1 MNRALVFAHYDKD
14 NLVAPYVLVYLQALQ
29 SVASTIIFV
38 STSKLSDETKET
50 LHPYCNKV
58 VLRDNE
64 GYDFMSYKLGLS
76 YIDSSQYDEVIL
88 CNDSV
93 YGPFYPL
100 GDLFSTMQTK
110 HMDMWGMTD
119 NYELSYHLQSYFLV
133 FRQILLQ
140 SDAFKTFWDTV
151 HILSN
156 KEQVIEAYEIGLSKH
171 LVKHGFQL
179 DAYSKVKVSL
189 KEKIVLQLRTLTL
202 EKIKRKLTS
211 LIKPTHT
218 PSTVGHVNPTLTL
231 WKALI
236 IDAKIPFIKRELLR
250 DNPKDVNIDDVYETI
265 QSISEY
271 DVSLI
276 QQDLARIG
284 KVL

>member
-14 NLVAPYVLVYLQALQ
+14 NLVAPYVLVYLKALQ

-38 STSKLSDETKET
+38 STSTLSDETKET
-50 LHPYCNKV
+50 LHPYCKEI

-76 YIDSSQYDEVIL
+76 YIDYSQYDEVIL

-100 GDLFSTMQTK
+100 NDTFSTMQTK
-110 HMDMWGMTD
+110 HVDMWGMTD

-133 FRQILLQ
+133 FRQTVLQ

-151 HILSN
+151 HMLSN
-156 KEQVIEAYEIGLSKH
+156 KEQVIEAYEIGLSRH
-171 LVKHGFQL
+171 LLQNGFQL
-179 DAYSKVKVSL
+179 DAYSKVEVSL
-189 KEKIVLQLRTLTL
+189 KEKILLQLHTLTL

-211 LIKPTHT
+211 LIRPTHT
-218 PSTVGHVNPTLTL
+218 PSTVGQVNPTLTL

-236 IDAKIPFIKRELLR
+236 VDAKMPFIKRELLR
-250 DNPKDVNIDDVYETI
+250 DNPKGVNIDDVYKTI
-265 QSISEY
+265 QSISGY

-276 QQDLARIG
+276 EQHLARLG
-284 KVL
+284 KVS